1 MLCQNC
7 KRNEASTHIRRIV
20 NGTAAEYHLCPECA
34 DKLGYASSLGGLGLG
49 LGELFGSFLGDI
61 PISRLSNRVLRCEK
75 CGCSFDDI
83 VKSGKVGCADC
94 YELYYDKLLPSL
106 RKIHGQTV
114 HVGKKPRGSEGE
126 TSRQSAP
133 AADKT
138 AELKQKLADAIT
150 EQNFELAAVL
160 RDEIRRT
167 EAEENEH

>member
-7 KRNEASTHIRRIV
+7 RRNEASTHIRRIV

-34 DKLGYASSLGGLGLG
+34 DKLGYASPLGGLGNG

-61 PISRLSNRVLRCEK
+61 PISRLSNRVIRCEK

-106 RKIHGQTV
+106 RKIHGQTA
-114 HVGKKPRGSEGE
+114 HVGKKPRTAAE
-126 TSRQSAP
+126 TPQKTAAAP
-133 AADKT
+133 DKT
-138 AELKQKLADAIT
+138 AELKQKLAEAV
-150 EQNFELAAVL
+150 ENQNFELAAVL
-160 RDEIRRT
+160 RDEIRRM
-167 EAEENEH
+167 EAEDDAQ